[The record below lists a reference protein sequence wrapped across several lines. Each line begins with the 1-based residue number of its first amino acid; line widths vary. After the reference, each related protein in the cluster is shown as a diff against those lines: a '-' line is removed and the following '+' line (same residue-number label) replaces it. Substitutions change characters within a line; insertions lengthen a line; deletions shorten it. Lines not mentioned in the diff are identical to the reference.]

1 MQARMVKNLNLFIR
15 GPLMG
20 NKRADRMIVITPM
33 LKPADRKN
41 VRKPSLR
48 KCLLVRIRHIAAV
61 AGAECY
67 GKACCAIANA
77 GKSDEMYYFLLCAV
91 GPCA

>member
-1 MQARMVKNLNLFIR
+1 MKKAEAARA
-15 GPLMG
+15 LMASDG
-20 NKRADRMIVITPM
+20 KQKGGQDDCDYTDV
-33 LKPADRKN
+33 KPADRKN